1 MTCACMCVRAFVNE
15 CVRACACMHA
25 CGDVHLCFYACTMQW
40 PAGARSTRM
49 SFLSAACRCV
59 SFMIRTPAQAT
70 YNMRD
75 ATIQQ
80 RAYRWPR
87 TGQSQHA
94 ACERPAGA
102 RAS

>member
-1 MTCACMCVRAFVNE
+1 
-15 CVRACACMHA
+15 
-25 CGDVHLCFYACTMQW
+25 
-40 PAGARSTRM
+40 M